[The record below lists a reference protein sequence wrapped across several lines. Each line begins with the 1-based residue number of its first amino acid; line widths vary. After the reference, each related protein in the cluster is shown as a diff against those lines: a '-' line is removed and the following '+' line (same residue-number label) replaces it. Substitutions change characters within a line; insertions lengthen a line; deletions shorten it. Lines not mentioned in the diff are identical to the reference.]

1 MLAKFLYF
9 LVLVLVFRLAV
20 RMVRL
25 LFSSPHAGP
34 ASRTEGGHPARGHRV
49 VDVDYTED

>member
-1 MLAKFLYF
+1 MLAKLLYF

-25 LFSSPHAGP
+25 LFASPHAGP
-34 ASRTEGGHPARGHRV
+34 SQRPGTGHPARGHRV